1 MFCLIPEVLRLLKI
15 TCSLCKGPRCFI
27 IKVLWHDFGFS
38 TRLMIFSIVPAI
50 FNILGSFELIPQNS
64 IGSVGS
70 VVKYINDT
78 HIGANLLTIHH

>member
-1 MFCLIPEVLRLLKI
+1 MNKIQKEIHCGNKYCRFIAETMFCLIPEVLRLLKM

-50 FNILGSFELIPQNS
+50 FNS
-64 IGSVGS
+64 ISW
-70 VVKYINDT
+70 VVL
-78 HIGANLLTIHH
+78 NL